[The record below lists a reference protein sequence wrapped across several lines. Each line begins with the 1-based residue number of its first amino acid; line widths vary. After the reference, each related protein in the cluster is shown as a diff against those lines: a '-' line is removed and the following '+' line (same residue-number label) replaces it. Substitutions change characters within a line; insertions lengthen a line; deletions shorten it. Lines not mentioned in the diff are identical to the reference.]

1 MKDSIKRE
9 QNEFTSYA
17 ERENLRTKCKEI
29 KYQQKCVRKLVEE
42 TIDLLRLTGHRKT
55 LIFKAPTGSGKTV
68 MASQLLADLT
78 EELQSRGDSPYQ
90 QVAFIWIAPNK
101 LHQQSYFKMKNY
113 FTETRLLKPVMY
125 DEIDQSD
132 GVIKA
137 GEILF
142 VNWESINK
150 EKNVMVRDSEQN
162 ASLYEITRR
171 TQEEAGLPIVVVIDE
186 EHLFW
191 SKSADKS
198 AKVLQKINPKV
209 EIRISA
215 TPKTNSDH
223 KVTIDRQEV
232 VNEEMIKKQVVL
244 NPDITKGYNDE
255 NELNIHLIQCA
266 LQKRNL
272 LAEAYKKEGTNINPL
287 LLIQLPNDTSE
298 SMSSEDLAI
307 AEQVK
312 TYLREIKDI
321 TTENKKLAVW
331 LSNEKENLEGLEE
344 PDNMTEVLLFKQA
357 IALGWDCPRAAVLL
371 IFRKLQSNQFTI
383 QTVGRILRM
392 PEQKFYKNDLLNVGY
407 VYTDISKDQIQI
419 VAEDMDYLNKDA
431 LQAVRRENLNNVALQ
446 SYYSVYKSSDRNRLG
461 PDFKKELIDCFSRNW
476 LVKWQQFSFS
486 FDDDEAQEA
495 EPAQNVAEQ
504 NRRQIER
511 NQHIKFDVLRLGV
524 EVPENIVFQN
534 EVGIIDVEKNK
545 HEFARSAGE
554 VRRIYIDFCRS
565 LLGSFEKAHSTD
577 VLAGYLL
584 QAMEELFELF
594 ETDAMKVILYYANK
608 PKFTDIILK
617 ALANYERKLQ
627 ERQRKAKE
635 RAFEKYTWEVPAE
648 RLYKESTHHVMSKV
662 EEHALLPFIELNT
675 VSNPERRFSEFLE
688 ANKEYIDWWYK
699 NGDEGKQ
706 HYSIP
711 YENSQKEKAL
721 FYVDFVI
728 RMKSGQVF
736 LFDTKTENSDSE
748 APNKHNA
755 LIDYMAD
762 KGLKGGVIVEKDDVW
777 YYSPLHI
784 DTTSD
789 VRGWDAFIPDQ
800 YV

>member
-1 MKDSIKRE
+1 M
-9 QNEFTSYA
+9 
-17 ERENLRTKCKEI
+17 KEI
-29 KYQQKCVRKLVEE
+29 KYQQKYVRKLVDE
-42 TIDLLRLTGHRKT
+42 TIDLLRLNGHRKT

-68 MASQLLADLT
+68 MASQMLADLT

-125 DEIDQSD
+125 DEIDQSE
-132 GVIKA
+132 GTIKA

-162 ASLYEITRR
+162 ASLYVITRR

-223 KVTIDRQEV
+223 KVTVSREEV
-232 VNEEMIKKQVVL
+232 VKEEMIKKQVVL

-266 LQKRNL
+266 LQKRKL

-307 AEQVK
+307 ADQVK
-312 TYLREIKDI
+312 TYLREIKNI
-321 TTENKKLAVW
+321 TTDNKKLAVW
-331 LSNEKENLEGLEE
+331 LSGEKENLEGLEE

-431 LQAVRRENLNNVALQ
+431 LQAIRRENLQNVALQ

-486 FDDDEAQEA
+486 FDDEEETQEPDNS
-495 EPAQNVAEQ
+495 ESVVAQN
-504 NRRQIER
+504 RKQIEQ

-554 VRRIYIDFCRS
+554 VRRIYIDYCRS

-608 PKFTDIILK
+608 PKFTDIIQK
-617 ALANYERKLQ
+617 ALGTYERKLQ
-627 ERQRKAKE
+627 ARQRQAKE

-648 RLYKESTHHVMSKV
+648 RLYKESTHHVMPKM

-675 VSNPERRFSEFLE
+675 VSTPERRFSEFLE
-688 ANKEYIDWWYK
+688 NNKAYIDWWYK

-721 FYVDFVI
+721 FYVDFVV
-728 RMKSGQVF
+728 RMKNGQVF

-762 KGLKGGVIVEKDDVW
+762 KGLLGGVIVENNDVW
-777 YYSPLHI
+777 YYSKFHI
-784 DTTSD
+784 NTTEN
-789 VRGWDAFIPDQ
+789 VTGWEAFFPNQI
-800 YV
+800 

>member
-1 MKDSIKRE
+1 M
-9 QNEFTSYA
+9 
-17 ERENLRTKCKEI
+17 KEI
-29 KYQQKCVRKLVEE
+29 KYQQKYVRKLVDE
-42 TIDLLRLTGHRKT
+42 TIDLLRLSGHRKT

-125 DEIDQSD
+125 DEIDQSE

-150 EKNVMVRDSEQN
+150 DKNVMVRDSEQN

-244 NPDITKGYNDE
+244 NPDITKGYTDE
-255 NELNIHLIQCA
+255 NELNVHLIQCA

-272 LAEAYKKEGTNINPL
+272 LAEAYRKEGSNINPL

-298 SMSSEDLAI
+298 SMTSEDTAI

-312 TYLREIKDI
+312 TYLRAIKDI

-331 LSNEKENLEGLEE
+331 LSNEKENLDGLEK

-431 LQAVRRENLNNVALQ
+431 LQAIRRENLKNVALQ

-461 PDFKKELIDCFSRNW
+461 PDFKKVLIDCFSRNW

-486 FDDDEAQEA
+486 FDDEDTK
-495 EPAQNVAEQ
+495 EPEPPQNVVGQ
-504 NRRQIER
+504 NRKQVER
-511 NQHIKFDVLRLGV
+511 DQRIKFDVLRLGV

-534 EVGIIDVEKNK
+534 EVGIIDVDKNK

-554 VRRIYIDFCRS
+554 IRRIYIDYCRS

-608 PKFTDIILK
+608 PKFTEIIQK
-617 ALANYERKLQ
+617 ALNNYARKLQ
-627 ERQRKAKE
+627 ERQRQAKE
-635 RAFEKYTWEVPAE
+635 RAFEQYTWEVPAE
-648 RLYKESTHHVMSKV
+648 RLYKESTHHVMQKV

-675 VSNPERRFSEFLE
+675 VSTPERRFSEFLE
-688 ANKEYIDWWYK
+688 ANKEYVDWWYK

-706 HYSIP
+706 H
-711 YENSQKEKAL
+711 
-721 FYVDFVI
+721 
-728 RMKSGQVF
+728 
-736 LFDTKTENSDSE
+736 
-748 APNKHNA
+748 
-755 LIDYMAD
+755 
-762 KGLKGGVIVEKDDVW
+762 
-777 YYSPLHI
+777 
-784 DTTSD
+784 
-789 VRGWDAFIPDQ
+789 
-800 YV
+800 

>member
-1 MKDSIKRE
+1 MKELI
-9 QNEFTSYA
+9 F
-17 ERENLRTKCKEI
+17 
-29 KYQQKCVRKLVEE
+29 QQKAVRKLVDM
-42 TIDLLRLTGHRKT
+42 TIDLLGLTGHRKT

-68 MASQLLADLT
+68 MTSQMLADLT

-125 DEIDQSD
+125 DEIDQSE
-132 GVIKA
+132 GVIHP

-171 TQEEAGLPIVVVIDE
+171 TQEEQGLPIVVVIDE

-223 KVTIDRQEV
+223 KVTVSREEV
-232 VNEEMIKKQVVL
+232 VKEEMIKKQVVL

-266 LQKRNL
+266 LEKRRL
-272 LAEAYKKEGTNINPL
+272 LAEAYKKEGSNINPL
-287 LLIQLPNDTSE
+287 LLIQLPNDTTE
-298 SMSSEDLAI
+298 SMTAEDAAI
-307 AEQVK
+307 ATQVK

-331 LSNEKENLEGLEE
+331 LSGEKENLDGLEE
-344 PDNMTEVLLFKQA
+344 PDNITEVLLFKQA

-371 IFRKLQSNQFTI
+371 IFRRLQSNQFTI

-431 LQAVRRENLNNVALQ
+431 LQAIRRENLQNIALQ

-476 LVKWQQFSFS
+476 LVKWHQFSFS
-486 FDDDEAQEA
+486 FDDEE
-495 EPAQNVAEQ
+495 EPESEDTQSVAAQNREQ
-504 NRRQIER
+504 VER
-511 NQHIKFDVLRLGV
+511 NEHIKFDVTRLGV

-534 EVGIIDVEKNK
+534 EVGIIDIDKRERR
-545 HEFARSAGE
+545 EFAKSAGE
-554 VRRIYIDFCRS
+554 VHRIYIDYCRS
-565 LLGSFEKAHSTD
+565 MLGSFEKAHSTD

-594 ETDAMKVILYYANK
+594 ETDAMKVILYHANK
-608 PKFTDIILK
+608 PKFTDIITK

-627 ERQRKAKE
+627 ERQRQAKE
-635 RAFEKYTWEVPAE
+635 RSFEQYSWEVPAE
-648 RLYKESTHHVMSKV
+648 RLYKESTHHVMPKV

-675 VSNPERRFSEFLE
+675 VSTPERRFSDFLE
-688 ANKEYIDWWYK
+688 ANKAYIDWWYK

-711 YENSQKEKAL
+711 YENSQGEKAL

-728 RMKSGQVF
+728 RMNNGQVF
-736 LFDTKTENSDSE
+736 LFDTKTENSDPE

-755 LIDYMAD
+755 LIDYMSD
-762 KGLKGGVIVEKDDVW
+762 KDLQGGVIVEKNDIW
-777 YYSPLHI
+777 YYSRYPI
-784 DTTSD
+784 SGTDD
-789 VRGWDAFIPDQ
+789 VTGWDAFFPDKL
-800 YV
+800 

>member
-9 QNEFTSYA
+9 QNEFNGFA

-29 KYQQKCVRKLVEE
+29 KYQQKYVRKLVDE
-42 TIDLLRLTGHRKT
+42 TIDLLRLSGHRKT

-90 QVAFIWIAPNK
+90 QVAYIWIAPNK

-113 FTETRLLKPVMY
+113 FTETRLLRPVMY
-125 DEIDQSD
+125 DELDQSE

-150 EKNVMVRDSEQN
+150 EKNVMVRDSEQQ

-171 TQEEAGLPIVVVIDE
+171 TQEELGLPIVVVIDE

-198 AKVLQKINPKV
+198 AKVLQRINPKV

-215 TPKTNSDH
+215 TPKTRSDH
-223 KVTIDRQEV
+223 QVTISREEV
-232 VNEEMIKKQVVL
+232 VGEEMIKKQVVL
-244 NPDITKGYNDE
+244 NPDITKGYTDE
-255 NELNIHLIQCA
+255 NELNVHLIQCA

-272 LAEAYKKEGTNINPL
+272 LAEAYKKEGSNINPL

-298 SMSSEDLAI
+298 SMTSEDAAI

-312 TYLREIKDI
+312 TYLRAIKDI

-431 LQAVRRENLNNVALQ
+431 LQAVRRENLKNVALQ
-446 SYYSVYKSSDRNRLG
+446 SFYSVYKSSDRNRLG
-461 PDFKKELIDCFSRNW
+461 PDFKKELIDCFQRNW

-486 FDDDEAQEA
+486 FDDEETT
-495 EPAQNVAEQ
+495 EPKPAQNVAEQ
-504 NRRQIER
+504 NRKQVEQ
-511 NQHIKFDVLRLGV
+511 NQRIKFDVLRLGV

-534 EVGIIDVEKNK
+534 EVGIIDVDKNK

-554 VRRIYIDFCRS
+554 VRRIYIDYCRS

-608 PKFTDIILK
+608 PKFTDIIQK

-627 ERQRKAKE
+627 ERQREAKE
-635 RAFEKYTWEVPAE
+635 RAFEQYTWEVPAE
-648 RLYKESTHHVMSKV
+648 RLYKESTHHVIPKV
-662 EEHALLPFIELNT
+662 EEHALLPFVELNT
-675 VSNPERRFSEFLE
+675 VSTPERRFSKFLE
-688 ANKEYIDWWYK
+688 ANRAYIDWWYK

-711 YENSQKEKAL
+711 YENSQGEKAL
-721 FYVDFVI
+721 FYVDFVV
-728 RMKSGQVF
+728 RMKNGQVF

-755 LIDYMAD
+755 LIDYMKG
-762 KGLKGGVIVEKDDVW
+762 KGLQGGIIVEKNDVW
-777 YYSPLHI
+777 HYSRFPI
-784 DTTSD
+784 ATTED
-789 VRGWDAFIPDQ
+789 VTGWESFFPDQ

>member
-1 MKDSIKRE
+1 MKELK
-9 QNEFTSYA
+9 F
-17 ERENLRTKCKEI
+17 
-29 KYQQKCVRKLVEE
+29 QQKAVRKLVDE
-42 TIDLLRLTGHRKT
+42 TIDLLRLSGHRKT

-78 EELQSRGDSPYQ
+78 KELQSRGDSPYS

-113 FTETRLLKPVMY
+113 FTETRLLRPVMY
-125 DEIDQSD
+125 DEIDQSE

-150 EKNVMVRDSEQN
+150 DKNVMVRDSEQN

-171 TQEEAGLPIVVVIDE
+171 TQEEQGLPIVVVIDE

-198 AKVLQKINPKV
+198 AKVLQRINPKV

-223 KVTIDRQEV
+223 KVTIERQEV

-266 LQKRNL
+266 LQKRKL
-272 LAEAYKKEGTNINPL
+272 LAEAYKKEGANINPL

-298 SMSSEDLAI
+298 SMTSEDTAI

-331 LSNEKENLEGLEE
+331 LSNEKENLDGLEE
-344 PDNMTEVLLFKQA
+344 ADNMTEVLLFKQA

-392 PEQKFYKNDLLNVGY
+392 PEQMFYKNDLLNVGY

-431 LQAVRRENLNNVALQ
+431 LQAIRRENLQNVALQ

-461 PDFKKELIDCFSRNW
+461 PDFKKELIGCFSRNW

-486 FDDDEAQEA
+486 FDDEETTVP
-495 EPAQNVAEQ
+495 EPPQNLAEQ
-504 NRRQIER
+504 NRKQVEQ

-534 EVGIIDVEKNK
+534 ELGIIDVEKNK

-554 VRRIYIDFCRS
+554 VRRIYIDYCRS

-594 ETDAMKVILYYANK
+594 ETDAMKVILYHANK
-608 PKFTDIILK
+608 PKFTDIIQK

-627 ERQRKAKE
+627 ERQREAKE

-648 RLYKESTHHVMSKV
+648 RLYKESTHHVMPQI

-675 VSNPERRFSEFLE
+675 VSTPERRFSEFLE
-688 ANKEYIDWWYK
+688 ANKAYIDWWYK

-711 YENSQKEKAL
+711 YENSQGEKAL
-721 FYVDFVI
+721 FYVDFVV
-728 RMKSGQVF
+728 RMKNGQVF

-762 KGLKGGVIVEKDDVW
+762 KDLQGGVIVEKDEVW
-777 YYSPLHI
+777 HYSQFHI
-784 DTTSD
+784 DTTEN
-789 VRGWDAFIPDQ
+789 VIGWEAFFPDK

>member
-1 MKDSIKRE
+1 M
-9 QNEFTSYA
+9 
-17 ERENLRTKCKEI
+17 KEI
-29 KYQQKCVRKLVEE
+29 KYQQKYVGRLVDE
-42 TIDLLRLTGHRKT
+42 TIDLLRLSGHRKT

-78 EELQSRGDSPYQ
+78 EELQNRGDGPYQ
-90 QVAFIWIAPNK
+90 QVAYIWIAPNK

-125 DEIDQSD
+125 DEIDQSE
-132 GVIKA
+132 GTIKA

-150 EKNVMVRDSEQN
+150 EKNVMVRDSEQQ

-171 TQEEAGLPIVVVIDE
+171 TQEEQELPIVVVIDE

-215 TPKTNSDH
+215 TPKTRSDH
-223 KVTIDRQEV
+223 QVTISREEV
-232 VNEEMIKKQVVL
+232 VQEEMIKKQVVL

-255 NELNIHLIQCA
+255 RELNEHLIKCA
-266 LQKRNL
+266 LEKRNQV
-272 LAEAYKKEGTNINPL
+272 AEAYKKEAGIANPHQPAINPL

-298 SMSSEDLAI
+298 SMTSEDAAI

-312 TYLREIKDI
+312 TYLRAIKDI

-331 LSNEKENLEGLEE
+331 LSSEKENLEGLEE

-431 LQAVRRENLNNVALQ
+431 LQAIRRENLKNVALQ
-446 SYYSVYKSSDRNRLG
+446 SYYSVYKSSERNRLG
-461 PDFKKELIDCFSRNW
+461 PDFKKELTDCFSRNW
-476 LVKWQQFSFS
+476 LVKWQRFIFS
-486 FDDDEAQEA
+486 FDDEETTEP
-495 EPAQNVAEQ
+495 EPAQNVAAQ
-504 NRRQIER
+504 NRKKVER
-511 NQHIKFDVLRLGV
+511 DQLIKFDVLRLGV

-534 EVGIIDVEKNK
+534 EVSIIDVDKNK

-554 VRRIYIDFCRS
+554 VRRIYIDYCRS

-608 PKFTDIILK
+608 PKFTEIIQK
-617 ALANYERKLQ
+617 ALNNYARKLQ
-627 ERQRKAKE
+627 ERQRQAKE
-635 RAFEKYTWEVPAE
+635 RAFEQYTWEVPAE
-648 RLYKESTHHVMSKV
+648 RLYKGSTHHVMSKV

-675 VSNPERRFSEFLE
+675 VSTPERRFSEFLE
-688 ANKEYIDWWYK
+688 ANKEYVDWWYK

-711 YENSQKEKAL
+711 YENSQGEKAL
-721 FYVDFVI
+721 FYVDFVV
-728 RMKSGQVF
+728 RMKNGQVF

-755 LIDYMAD
+755 LIDYMEG
-762 KGLKGGVIVEKDDVW
+762 KGLQGGIIVEKDEVW
-777 YYSPLHI
+777 HYSPLHI

-789 VRGWDAFIPDQ
+789 VRGWDAFIPDR

>member
-1 MKDSIKRE
+1 M
-9 QNEFTSYA
+9 
-17 ERENLRTKCKEI
+17 KEI
-29 KYQQKCVRKLVEE
+29 KYQQKYVRQLVDM
-42 TIDLLRLTGHRKT
+42 TIDLLRLNGHRKT

-68 MASQLLADLT
+68 MASQMLADLT

-125 DEIDQSD
+125 DEIDQSE
-132 GVIKA
+132 GTIKA

-171 TQEEAGLPIVVVIDE
+171 TQDEAGLPIVVVIDE

-223 KVTIDRQEV
+223 KVTVSREEV
-232 VNEEMIKKQVVL
+232 VKEEMIKKQVVL

-266 LQKRNL
+266 LQKRKL

-298 SMSSEDLAI
+298 SMSVEDAAI

-312 TYLREIKDI
+312 TYLREIKNI

-331 LSNEKENLEGLEE
+331 LSSEKENLEGLEQ

-431 LQAVRRENLNNVALQ
+431 LQAIRRENLQNVALQ

-486 FDDDEAQEA
+486 FDEEEETQEA
-495 EPAQNVAEQ
+495 EPAQNVATQ
-504 NRRQIER
+504 NRKQIEQ

-534 EVGIIDVEKNK
+534 ELGIIDVEGHK
-545 HEFARSAGE
+545 HEFAKSAGE
-554 VRRIYIDFCRS
+554 VRRIYIDYCRS

-594 ETDAMKVILYYANK
+594 ETDAMKVILFHANK
-608 PKFTDIILK
+608 PKFTEIIEK
-617 ALANYERKLQ
+617 ALNKYERKLQ

-635 RAFEKYTWEVPAE
+635 RAFEQYTWEVPAE
-648 RLYKESTHHVMSKV
+648 RLYKESTHHVMPKV
-662 EEHALLPFIELNT
+662 EEHALLPFIELNN
-675 VSNPERRFSEFLE
+675 VSTPERRFSEFLE
-688 ANKEYIDWWYK
+688 ANKAYIDWWYK

-711 YENSQKEKAL
+711 YENSQKEKSL

-728 RMKSGQVF
+728 RMKNGKIF
-736 LFDTKTENSDSE
+736 LFDTKTENSDPE

-755 LIDYMAD
+755 LIDYMED
-762 KGLKGGVIVEKDDVW
+762 KELQGGVIVEKNDNW
-777 YYSPLHI
+777 YYSRFPI
-784 DTTSD
+784 TTTED
-789 VRGWDAFIPDQ
+789 LTGWDAFYPDQ

>member
-1 MKDSIKRE
+1 MKELK
-9 QNEFTSYA
+9 F
-17 ERENLRTKCKEI
+17 
-29 KYQQKCVRKLVEE
+29 QQKAVRKLVEE
-42 TIDLLRLTGHRKT
+42 TIDLLRLSGNRKT

-68 MASQLLADLT
+68 MASQMLANLT

-90 QVAFIWIAPNK
+90 QVAYIWIAPNK
-101 LHQQSYFKMKNY
+101 LHQQSYFKMKSY
-113 FTETRLLKPVMY
+113 FTESRLLKPVMY
-125 DEIDQSD
+125 DEIDQSE
-132 GVIKA
+132 GTIKP

-150 EKNVMVRDSEQN
+150 EKNLIVRDSEQS

-171 TQEEAGLPIVVVIDE
+171 TQEEQGLPIIVVIDE

-198 AKVLQKINPKV
+198 AKVLQRINPKV

-223 KVTIDRQEV
+223 KVTVNREEV

-255 NELNIHLIQCA
+255 NELNIHLIECA
-266 LQKRNL
+266 LEKRKL

-298 SMSSEDLAI
+298 SMTSEDAAI

-312 TYLREIKDI
+312 TYLRAIKDI
-321 TTENKKLAVW
+321 TTDNLKLAVW
-331 LSNEKENLEGLEE
+331 LSNEKANLEGLEE
-344 PDNMTEVLLFKQA
+344 PDNITEVLLFKQA

-407 VYTDISKDQIQI
+407 VYIDISKDQIQI

-431 LQAVRRENLNNVALQ
+431 LQAIRRENLENVALQ

-461 PDFKKELIDCFSRNW
+461 PDFKKVLIDCFSRNW
-476 LVKWQQFSFS
+476 LVKYQQFSFS
-486 FDDDEAQEA
+486 FDDEDTPEPVPA
-495 EPAQNVAEQ
+495 ESIAAQNQKQVAQ
-504 NRRQIER
+504 NE
-511 NQHIKFDVLRLGV
+511 HIKFDVTRLGV
-524 EVPENIVFQN
+524 AVPENIVFQN
-534 EVGIIDVEKNK
+534 ELGIIDVEGKK
-545 HEFARSAGE
+545 HEFAKSAGE
-554 VRRIYIDFCRS
+554 VRRIFIDFCRS
-565 LLGSFEKAHSTD
+565 LLGHFEKAHSTD

-594 ETDAMKVILYYANK
+594 ETDAMKVILYHANK
-608 PKFTDIILK
+608 PKFTDIITK
-617 ALANYERKLQ
+617 ALDNYERILQ
-627 ERQRKAKE
+627 KRQQAAKE
-635 RAFEKYTWEVPAE
+635 RSFEAYMWEVPAE
-648 RLYKESTHHVMSKV
+648 RLYKESTHHIIEKV
-662 EEHALLPFIELNT
+662 KDHALLPFVELNSA
-675 VSNPERRFSEFLE
+675 SNPERRFSEYLE
-688 ANKEYIDWWYK
+688 SNKENIDWWYK

-711 YENSQKEKAL
+711 YVNSQGEKAL
-721 FYVDFVI
+721 FYVDFVV
-728 RMKSGQVF
+728 RMKNGQVF

-762 KGLKGGVIVEKDDVW
+762 KHLKGGIIVEKQGVW
-777 YYSPLHI
+777 HYSHFHI
-784 DTTSD
+784 DTTEN
-789 VRGWDAFIPDQ
+789 VTGWETFFPDQ